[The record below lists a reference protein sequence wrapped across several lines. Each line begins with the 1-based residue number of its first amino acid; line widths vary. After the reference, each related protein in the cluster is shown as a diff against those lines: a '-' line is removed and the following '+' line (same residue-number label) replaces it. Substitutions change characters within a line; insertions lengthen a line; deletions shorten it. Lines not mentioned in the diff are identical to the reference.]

1 MDNINNMIDKNNI
14 NITTNNSNYIYKNLI
29 DEFENRFLNEKHKF
43 IIFDYLRN
51 NCDENYTNDIIIIIE
66 DYNNIITQSI
76 QAIKTLLCEKERLED
91 QNTVIIENYKDIINN
106 MKNEYKKDPD
116 NMKNEIIELN
126 HEKKN
131 IKNENEL
138 DKNKLKKPL
147 RRNYKSNSKEKTK
160 NEKLKNKNNNNNNIK
175 KSLRMTFNKQIPN
188 LTNLEDNNFQN
199 LNSNNNN
206 KYTNQEIQIIKTTNE
221 ILKSIDKVNEL
232 KDYLIK
238 KYINPSSLDY
248 NKDYKDF
255 LNKLIN
261 YKFDIITLNN
271 ILSDVKNK
279 NRLSK
284 IQEELYNE
292 YQSDELIPNTQ
303 NLINYNSSY
312 SLLNRPPFINATN
325 PYGRLFSEKNKIK

>member
-1 MDNINNMIDKNNI
+1 MDNLNNLIDKNNI

-29 DEFENRFLNEKHKF
+29 DELENRFLNEKHKF

-76 QAIKTLLCEKERLED
+76 QAIKTLICEKERLED
-91 QNTVIIENYKDIINN
+91 QNTIIIENYKEIINKL
-106 MKNEYKKDPD
+106 KNDYYKDID
-116 NMKNEIIELN
+116 NMKNKIKELN
-126 HEKKN
+126 NEKLN
-131 IKNENEL
+131 NKNENEL
-138 DKNKLKKPL
+138 DKNKLKKPI
-147 RRNYKSNSKEKTK
+147 RGNYKSNSKEKTK
-160 NEKLKNKNNNNNNIK
+160 NEILKNSNNNIK
-175 KSLRMTFNKQIPN
+175 RSLRMTFNKQIPN
-188 LTNLEDNNFQN
+188 LSNLEYNNFQN
-199 LNSNNNN
+199 INPNNNN
-206 KYTNQEIQIIKTTNE
+206 KYTNQEIQIIKITNE
-221 ILKSIDKVNEL
+221 ILKSIDKMNEI
-232 KDYLIK
+232 KDYLVK
-238 KYINPSSLDY
+238 KYINSSSLDY

-261 YKFDIITLNN
+261 YQFDVITLKN

-279 NRLSK
+279 NNLSK
-284 IQEELYNE
+284 TQEELNNE
-292 YQSDELIPNTQ
+292 YQSNQLILNTP

>member
-126 HEKKN
+126 HEKQN

-138 DKNKLKKPL
+138 EKNKLKKPL

-221 ILKSIDKVNEL
+221 ILKLIDKVNSI
-232 KDYLIK
+232 KDYLVK

-312 SLLNRPPFINATN
+312 SLLYRPPFINATN

>member
-1 MDNINNMIDKNNI
+1 MDNLNNLIDKNNI

-29 DEFENRFLNEKHKF
+29 DELENRFLNEKHKF

-91 QNTVIIENYKDIINN
+91 QNTIIIENYKEIINKL
-106 MKNEYKKDPD
+106 KNDYYKDID
-116 NMKNEIIELN
+116 NMKNKIKELN
-126 HEKKN
+126 NEKLN
-131 IKNENEL
+131 NKNENEL
-138 DKNKLKKPL
+138 DKNKLKKPI
-147 RRNYKSNSKEKTK
+147 RGNYKSNSKEKTK
-160 NEKLKNKNNNNNNIK
+160 NEILKNSNNNIK
-175 KSLRMTFNKQIPN
+175 RSLRMTFNKQIPN
-188 LTNLEDNNFQN
+188 LSNLEYNNFQN
-199 LNSNNNN
+199 VNPNNNN
-206 KYTNQEIQIIKTTNE
+206 KYTNQEIQIIKITNE
-221 ILKSIDKVNEL
+221 ILKSIEKMNEI
-232 KDYLIK
+232 KDFLVK
-238 KYINPSSLDY
+238 KYINSSSLDY

-261 YKFDIITLNN
+261 YQFDVITLKN

-279 NRLSK
+279 NNLSK
-284 IQEELYNE
+284 IQEELNNE
-292 YQSDELIPNTQ
+292 YQSNQLILNTP

>member
-1 MDNINNMIDKNNI
+1 MDNLNNLIDKNNI

-29 DEFENRFLNEKHKF
+29 DELENRFLNEKHKF

-76 QAIKTLLCEKERLED
+76 QAIKTLICEKERLED
-91 QNTVIIENYKDIINN
+91 QNTIIIENYKEIINKL
-106 MKNEYKKDPD
+106 KNDYYKDID
-116 NMKNEIIELN
+116 NMKNKIKELN
-126 HEKKN
+126 NEKLN
-131 IKNENEL
+131 NKNENEL
-138 DKNKLKKPL
+138 DKNKLKKPI
-147 RRNYKSNSKEKTK
+147 RGNYKSNSKEKTK
-160 NEKLKNKNNNNNNIK
+160 NEILKNSNNNIK
-175 KSLRMTFNKQIPN
+175 RSLRMTFNKQIPN
-188 LTNLEDNNFQN
+188 LSNLEYNNFQN
-199 LNSNNNN
+199 INPNNNN
-206 KYTNQEIQIIKTTNE
+206 KYTNQEIQIIKITNE
-221 ILKSIDKVNEL
+221 ILKSIDKMNEI
-232 KDYLIK
+232 KDYLVK
-238 KYINPSSLDY
+238 KYINSSSLDY

-261 YKFDIITLNN
+261 YQFDVITLKN

-279 NRLSK
+279 NNLSK
-284 IQEELYNE
+284 IQEELNNE
-292 YQSDELIPNTQ
+292 YQSNQLILNTP

>member
-1 MDNINNMIDKNNI
+1 MDNLNNLIDKNNI

-29 DEFENRFLNEKHKF
+29 DELENRFLNEKHKF

-91 QNTVIIENYKDIINN
+91 QNTIIIENYKEILNKLKNDYYKDI
-106 MKNEYKKDPD
+106 D
-116 NMKNEIIELN
+116 NMKNKIKELN
-126 HEKKN
+126 NEKLN
-131 IKNENEL
+131 NKNENEL
-138 DKNKLKKPL
+138 DKNKLKKPI
-147 RRNYKSNSKEKTK
+147 RGNYKSNSKEKTK
-160 NEKLKNKNNNNNNIK
+160 NEILKNSNNNIK
-175 KSLRMTFNKQIPN
+175 RSLRMTFNKQIPN
-188 LTNLEDNNFQN
+188 LSNLEYNNFQN
-199 LNSNNNN
+199 VNPNNNN
-206 KYTNQEIQIIKTTNE
+206 KYTNQEIQIIKITNE
-221 ILKSIDKVNEL
+221 ILKSIEKMNEI
-232 KDYLIK
+232 KDFLVK
-238 KYINPSSLDY
+238 KYINSSSLDY

-261 YKFDIITLNN
+261 YQFDVITLKN

-279 NRLSK
+279 NNLSK
-284 IQEELYNE
+284 TQEELNNE
-292 YQSDELIPNTQ
+292 YQSNQLILNTP

>member
-1 MDNINNMIDKNNI
+1 MDNLNNLIDKNNI

-29 DEFENRFLNEKHKF
+29 DELENRFLNEKHKF

-76 QAIKTLLCEKERLED
+76 QAIKTLICEKERLED
-91 QNTVIIENYKDIINN
+91 QNTIIIENYKEILNKLKNDYYKDI
-106 MKNEYKKDPD
+106 D
-116 NMKNEIIELN
+116 NMKNKIKELN
-126 HEKKN
+126 NEKLN
-131 IKNENEL
+131 NKNENEL
-138 DKNKLKKPL
+138 DKNKLKKPI
-147 RRNYKSNSKEKTK
+147 RGNYKSNSKEKTK
-160 NEKLKNKNNNNNNIK
+160 NEILKNSNNNIK
-175 KSLRMTFNKQIPN
+175 RSLRMTFNKQIPN
-188 LTNLEDNNFQN
+188 LSNLEYNNFQN
-199 LNSNNNN
+199 VNPNNNN
-206 KYTNQEIQIIKTTNE
+206 KYTNQEIQIIKITNE
-221 ILKSIDKVNEL
+221 ILKSIDKMNEI
-232 KDYLIK
+232 KDYLVK
-238 KYINPSSLDY
+238 KYINSSSLDY

-261 YKFDIITLNN
+261 YQFDVITLKN

-279 NRLSK
+279 NNLSK
-284 IQEELYNE
+284 IQEELNNE
-292 YQSDELIPNTQ
+292 YQSNQLILNTP

>member
-1 MDNINNMIDKNNI
+1 MDNLNNLNDKNNI

-51 NCDENYTNDIIIIIE
+51 YCDENYTNDIIIIIE

-91 QNTVIIENYKDIINN
+91 QNTIIIENYKEILNKLKNDYYKDI
-106 MKNEYKKDPD
+106 D
-116 NMKNEIIELN
+116 NMKNKIKELN
-126 HEKKN
+126 NEKLN
-131 IKNENEL
+131 NKNENEL
-138 DKNKLKKPL
+138 DKNKLKKPI
-147 RRNYKSNSKEKTK
+147 RGNYKSNSKEKTK
-160 NEKLKNKNNNNNNIK
+160 NEILKNSNNNIK
-175 KSLRMTFNKQIPN
+175 RSLRMTFNKQIPN
-188 LTNLEDNNFQN
+188 LSNLEYNNFQN
-199 LNSNNNN
+199 VNPNNNN
-206 KYTNQEIQIIKTTNE
+206 KYTNQEIQIIKITNE
-221 ILKSIDKVNEL
+221 ILKSIDKMNEI
-232 KDYLIK
+232 KDFLVK
-238 KYINPSSLDY
+238 KYINSSSLDY

-261 YKFDIITLNN
+261 YQFDVITLKN

-279 NRLSK
+279 NNLSK
-284 IQEELYNE
+284 IQEELNNE
-292 YQSDELIPNTQ
+292 YQSNQLILNTP

>member
-1 MDNINNMIDKNNI
+1 MDNLNNLIDKNNI

-29 DEFENRFLNEKHKF
+29 DELENRFLNEKHKF

-91 QNTVIIENYKDIINN
+91 QNTIIIENYKEILNKLKNDYYKDI
-106 MKNEYKKDPD
+106 D
-116 NMKNEIIELN
+116 NMKNKIKELN
-126 HEKKN
+126 NEKLN
-131 IKNENEL
+131 NKNENEL
-138 DKNKLKKPL
+138 DKNKLKKPI
-147 RRNYKSNSKEKTK
+147 RGNYKSNSKEKTK
-160 NEKLKNKNNNNNNIK
+160 NEILKNSNNNIK
-175 KSLRMTFNKQIPN
+175 RSLRMTFNKQIPN
-188 LTNLEDNNFQN
+188 LSNLEYNNFQN
-199 LNSNNNN
+199 VNPNNNN
-206 KYTNQEIQIIKTTNE
+206 KYTNQEIQIIKITNE
-221 ILKSIDKVNEL
+221 ILKSIDKMNEI
-232 KDYLIK
+232 KDFLVK
-238 KYINPSSLDY
+238 KYINSSSLDY
-248 NKDYKDF
+248 KKDYKDF

-261 YKFDIITLNN
+261 YQFDVITLKN

-279 NRLSK
+279 NNLSK
-284 IQEELYNE
+284 TQEELNNE
-292 YQSDELIPNTQ
+292 YQSNQIILNTP

>member
-1 MDNINNMIDKNNI
+1 MDNLNNLIDKNNI

-29 DEFENRFLNEKHKF
+29 DELENRFLNEKHKF

-76 QAIKTLLCEKERLED
+76 QAIKTLICEKERLED
-91 QNTVIIENYKDIINN
+91 QNTIIIENYKEIINKL
-106 MKNEYKKDPD
+106 KNDYYKDID
-116 NMKNEIIELN
+116 NMKNKIKELN
-126 HEKKN
+126 NEKLN
-131 IKNENEL
+131 NKNENEL
-138 DKNKLKKPL
+138 DKNKLKKPI
-147 RRNYKSNSKEKTK
+147 RGNYKSNSKEKTK
-160 NEKLKNKNNNNNNIK
+160 NEILKNSNNNIK
-175 KSLRMTFNKQIPN
+175 RSLRMTFNKQIPN
-188 LTNLEDNNFQN
+188 LSNLEYNNFQN
-199 LNSNNNN
+199 VNPNNNN
-206 KYTNQEIQIIKTTNE
+206 KYTNQEIQIIKITNE
-221 ILKSIDKVNEL
+221 ILKSIDKMNEI
-232 KDYLIK
+232 KDFLVK
-238 KYINPSSLDY
+238 KYINSSSLDY

-261 YKFDIITLNN
+261 YQFDVITLKN

-279 NRLSK
+279 NNLSK
-284 IQEELYNE
+284 IQEELNNE
-292 YQSDELIPNTQ
+292 YQSNQLILNTP

>member
-1 MDNINNMIDKNNI
+1 MDNLNNLIDKNNI

-29 DEFENRFLNEKHKF
+29 DELENRFLNEKHKF

-76 QAIKTLLCEKERLED
+76 QAIKTLICEKERLED
-91 QNTVIIENYKDIINN
+91 QNTIIIENYKEIINKL
-106 MKNEYKKDPD
+106 KNDYYKDID
-116 NMKNEIIELN
+116 NMKNKIKELN
-126 HEKKN
+126 NEKLN
-131 IKNENEL
+131 NKNENEL
-138 DKNKLKKPL
+138 DKNKLKKPI
-147 RRNYKSNSKEKTK
+147 RGNYKSNSKEKTK
-160 NEKLKNKNNNNNNIK
+160 NEILKNSNNNIK
-175 KSLRMTFNKQIPN
+175 RSLRMTFNKQIPN
-188 LTNLEDNNFQN
+188 LSNLEYNNFQN
-199 LNSNNNN
+199 INPNNNN
-206 KYTNQEIQIIKTTNE
+206 KDTNQEIQIIKTTNE
-221 ILKSIDKVNEL
+221 ILKLIDKVNSI
-232 KDYLIK
+232 KDYLVK
-238 KYINPSSLDY
+238 KYINSSSLDY

-261 YKFDIITLNN
+261 YQFDVITLKN

-279 NRLSK
+279 NNLSK
-284 IQEELYNE
+284 IQEELNNE
-292 YQSDELIPNTQ
+292 YQSNQLILNTP

>member
-1 MDNINNMIDKNNI
+1 MDNLNNLIDKNNI

-29 DEFENRFLNEKHKF
+29 DELENRFLNEKHKF

-76 QAIKTLLCEKERLED
+76 QAIKTLICEKERLED
-91 QNTVIIENYKDIINN
+91 QNTIIIENYKEIINKL
-106 MKNEYKKDPD
+106 KNDYYKDID
-116 NMKNEIIELN
+116 NMKNKIKELN
-126 HEKKN
+126 NEKLN
-131 IKNENEL
+131 NKNENEL
-138 DKNKLKKPL
+138 DKNKLKKPI
-147 RRNYKSNSKEKTK
+147 RGNYKSNSKEKTK
-160 NEKLKNKNNNNNNIK
+160 NEILKNSNNNIK
-175 KSLRMTFNKQIPN
+175 RSLRMTFNKQIPN
-188 LTNLEDNNFQN
+188 LSNLEYNNFQN
-199 LNSNNNN
+199 VNPNNNN
-206 KYTNQEIQIIKTTNE
+206 KYTNQEIQIIKITNE
-221 ILKSIDKVNEL
+221 ILKSIDKMNEI
-232 KDYLIK
+232 KDYLVK
-238 KYINPSSLDY
+238 KYINSSSLDY

-261 YKFDIITLNN
+261 YQFDVITLKN

-279 NRLSK
+279 NNLSK
-284 IQEELYNE
+284 IQEELNNE
-292 YQSDELIPNTQ
+292 YQSNQLILNTP